1 MPEETLGFALVD
13 RDSIVRVTGWWWFA
27 KANIESILR
36 ALKHES

>member
-13 RDSIVRVTGWWWFA
+13 RDSIVRVTGWFA